1 MKVLLLNGSAK
12 PNGNTAQALEAA
24 AAVLR
29 ADGIETELFQLGGD
43 PIRDCIGCG
52 QCTEKGCYFDDD
64 RVNEFIAKARTAD
77 GFIFGTPVYYAH
89 PSGRILSFLDRVFYA
104 GGSAFFHKPGASVA
118 VSRRGGCSASF
129 DALNKYF
136 GICQMPTV
144 PSTYWNSVHGRT
156 PGEAVQDEEG
166 MQTMR
171 NLARNMSWMLRCFAL
186 GRENG
191 IDAPEA
197 ERTYQ
202 TNFVR

>member
-1 MKVLLLNGSAK
+1 M
-12 PNGNTAQALEAA
+12 
-24 AAVLR
+24 AV
-29 ADGIETELFQLGGD
+29 A
-43 PIRDCIGCG
+43 
-52 QCTEKGCYFDDD
+52 
-64 RVNEFIAKARTAD
+64 
-77 GFIFGTPVYYAH
+77 
-89 PSGRILSFLDRVFYA
+89 
-104 GGSAFFHKPGASVA
+104 
-118 VSRRGGCSASF
+118 RRGGCSASF

>member
-52 QCTEKGCYFDDD
+52 QCTEKGCHFDDD

-104 GGSAFFHKPGASVA
+104 G
-118 VSRRGGCSASF
+118 CSASF

-156 PGEAVQDEEG
+156 PGEAVQDAEG

-202 TNFVR
+202 TTFVR

>member
-12 PNGNTAQALEAA
+12 PNGNTAQALEEA

-52 QCTEKGCYFDDD
+52 QCTEKGCHFDDD

-89 PSGRILSFLDRVFYA
+89 PSGRVLSFLDRVFYA
-104 GGSAFFHKPGASVA
+104 GGSAFAGKPGAAVA
-118 VSRRGGCSASF
+118 VARRGGTTASF
-129 DALNKYF
+129 DVLNKYF
-136 GICQMPTV
+136 TIKQMPV
-144 PSTYWNSVHGRT
+144 VASTYWNGVHGRV
-156 PGEAVQDEEG
+156 PGEAALDEEG
-166 MQTMR
+166 MRTMR
-171 NLARNMSWMLRCFAL
+171 NIGHNMAWMLKCIEL

-191 IDAPEA
+191 IEPPIAEA
-197 ERTYQ
+197 GAM
-202 TNFVR
+202 TNFIR

>member
-52 QCTEKGCYFDDD
+52 QCTEKGCHFDDD

-89 PSGRILSFLDRVFYA
+89 
-104 GGSAFFHKPGASVA
+104 
-118 VSRRGGCSASF
+118 
-129 DALNKYF
+129 
-136 GICQMPTV
+136 
-144 PSTYWNSVHGRT
+144 STYWNSVHGRT

>member
-1 MKVLLLNGSAK
+1 MA
-12 PNGNTAQALEAA
+12 
-24 AAVLR
+24 
-29 ADGIETELFQLGGD
+29 
-43 PIRDCIGCG
+43 
-52 QCTEKGCYFDDD
+52 
-64 RVNEFIAKARTAD
+64 
-77 GFIFGTPVYYAH
+77 
-89 PSGRILSFLDRVFYA
+89 FLDRLFYST
-104 GGSAFFHKPGASVA
+104 GFDKRMKVGASVVVA
-118 VSRRGGCSASF
+118 RRGGCSASF